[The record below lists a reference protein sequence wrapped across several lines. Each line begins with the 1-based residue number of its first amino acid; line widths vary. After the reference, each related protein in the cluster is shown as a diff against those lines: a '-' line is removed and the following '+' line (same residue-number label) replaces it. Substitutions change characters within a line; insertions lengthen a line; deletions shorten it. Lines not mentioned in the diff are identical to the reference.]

1 MQVFRSHDTVPASI
15 TSPALRS
22 LAQEWVTINATAE
35 HHRQVAQLGV
45 PGCSRPGDVLDLIDA
60 ADDVTANDLLYRL
73 VMHDSYLSSRMAL
86 QAVMP
91 RVFKVARGRATFD
104 GHFEDHLQALI
115 CEVWETIASYPEHRT
130 NHVALNLTRTR
141 ALDRTGDSLCAP
153 VAEFFDSVIGTETD
167 DDTPERE
174 LDWVLHAGLHSG
186 AVSEADVELLLE
198 VYVQGYSATEAAERR
213 NMTSVAVR
221 KRCERIRTRLAAAG
235 A

>member
-35 HHRQVAQLGV
+35 HHRQVARLGI

-60 ADDVTANDLLYRL
+60 ADSVAANDLLYRL

-115 CEVWETIASYPEHRT
+115 CEVWEAIATYPEHRT

-141 ALDRTGDSLCAP
+141 ALDRTGDSLCTP
-153 VAEFFDSVIGTETD
+153 VADFFDSVIGTETD
-167 DDTPERE
+167 DTSERE
-174 LDWVLHAGLHSG
+174 LGWVLHAGPDSG
-186 AVSEADVELLLE
+186 VVSEADVELLLE
-198 VYVQGYSATEAAERR
+198 VYVQGYSATEAAARR
-213 NMTSVAVR
+213 NMTSAAVR
-221 KRCERIRTRLAAAG
+221 KRCERTRTRLAAVG